1 MYLTHFTQVAKVPF
15 KHLRRVRSD
24 YTTHTHTKGV
34 IKIKSKTKTVKS
46 LNEDNN
52 KKIIIFEFDP

>member
-24 YTTHTHTKGV
+24 YTTHTKKGV